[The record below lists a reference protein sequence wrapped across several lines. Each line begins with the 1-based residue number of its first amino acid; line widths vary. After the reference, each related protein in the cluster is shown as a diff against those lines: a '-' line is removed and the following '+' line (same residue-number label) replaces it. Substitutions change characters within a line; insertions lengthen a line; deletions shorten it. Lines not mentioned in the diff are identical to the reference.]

1 MKSGYPPNTIPAAIS
16 TGNVAAAIATATLP
30 AKAGKFLHLCGFE
43 ITASGAT
50 LGLPV
55 VATVTGCIGGT
66 LSYIFDFPAGVLV
79 GANPLIVTYD
89 PPLVALTAGTT
100 IVVTLPSG
108 GGGNTNAAI
117 SAHGFY
123 GDQPWPLT

>member
-30 AKAGKFLHLCGFE
+30 AKAGKFLHLCGFQ
-43 ITASGAT
+43 ITATGAT
-50 LGLPV
+50 TALPV
-55 VATVTGCIGGT
+55 IATVTGCVGGT
-66 LSYIFDFPAGVLV
+66 LSYIFIFPAGVLIA
-79 GANPLIVTYD
+79 ANPLVVTFD
-89 PPLVALTAGTT
+89 PPLCATVAGGT

-108 GGGNTNAAI
+108 GSGNTNAAI
-117 SAHGFY
+117 CANGFY